1 MQTIESN
8 VRRIGCAVTAVALVL
23 CPEMSRAH
31 ESGISF
37 WVPGN
42 YASLAAAPQVP
53 GWALGAI
60 YYHTS
65 VNASG
70 NVAAAREIQ
79 VGRFSP
85 NVNVNLNLSLSG
97 QGDLVILE
105 PSYTFATPVLGGQ
118 LNVSVASYFGRS
130 AASIAGTLTAAVGPI
145 VATRMGMLED
155 SLTSYGDLIPTASL
169 RWNQGVNN
177 YMVYVTGDVPV
188 GDYRPERL
196 ANLGIGHG
204 AIDAG
209 GGYTYLNPATG
220 MNYRALPVSP
230 TISKIPTRS
239 TAAGWIFTSTA
250 ARRTSSR

>member
-1 MQTIESN
+1 MSGEL
-8 VRRIGCAVTAVALVL
+8 ALRGRL
-23 CPEMSRAH
+23 PLSCSALKCRAD

-65 VNASG
+65 VAASG

-79 VGRFSP
+79 VNRFSRT
-85 NVNVNLNLSLSG
+85 VNVNLNLNLTG
-97 QGDLVILE
+97 QGDLVVLA

-118 LNVSVASYFGRS
+118 LNVSVASYFGRN
-130 AASIAGTLTAAVGPI
+130 AASIGGTLTAAVGPI
-145 VATRMGMLED
+145 VATRTGMLED
-155 SLTSYGDLIPTASL
+155 SLVSYGDLIPTASL

-209 GGYTYLNPATG
+209 GGYTSTRRPE

-239 TAAGWIFTSTA
+239 TAAG
-250 ARRTSSR
+250 